1 LRIFLF
7 CAIVLFMARPVQ
19 TRHEALAATF
29 HAAGLR
35 VTPQRLAVLRV
46 LLRSHDHPAPEA
58 VFQRVRGDLPSVSL
72 ATVYKVLASLEAAGL
87 ASRVGVPGDANRYDA
102 NRAPHHHLICTR
114 CGNVADHEDPRLAP
128 ALPRDLGGFV
138 PSEARV
144 QILGLCARCRARHH
158 PQHKEKREKT
168 WRS

>member
-1 LRIFLF
+1 
-7 CAIVLFMARPVQ
+7 MQ
-19 TRHEALAATF
+19 THHEALAETC

-46 LLRSHDHPAPEA
+46 LMQSHDHPAPET
-58 VFQRVRGDLPSVSL
+58 VFQRVRDHLPSVSL
-72 ATVYKVLASLEAAGL
+72 ATVYKVLASLEDAGL

-114 CGNVADHEDPRLAP
+114 CGDVADHEDPGLAP
-128 ALPRDLGGFV
+128 ALPKQLGGFA

-144 QILGLCARCRARHH
+144 QILGLCARCRG
-158 PQHKEKREKT
+158 PKRAHSSGP
-168 WRS
+168 RGRGPRA